1 MHISGGNVFFHSWL
15 LFLLFF
21 TLGPKSELEKFCDT
35 TRISSYICYD
45 CAEPPP
51 SHSAA
56 VLWRYVLPIL
66 MAIGQDSM
74 SKSMFCSQLSLTSCS
89 KGAG

>member
-1 MHISGGNVFFHSWL
+1 MHISGGTVFFHSWL

-21 TLGPKSELEKFCDT
+21 TLGPNSELVKFCDT

-45 CAEPPP
+45 CAEPAP

-66 MAIGQDSM
+66 MAIGRDSM

>member
-1 MHISGGNVFFHSWL
+1 MHISGGTVFFPL
-15 LFLLFF
+15 LASFVIFYSC
-21 TLGPKSELEKFCDT
+21 PKSELVKFCNT

-45 CAEPPP
+45 RAEPVP

-56 VLWRYVLPIL
+56 VLRRYVLPYFPGYGL
-66 MAIGQDSM
+66 RQYV
-74 SKSMFCSQLSLTSCS
+74 KKHFCSQLSPTSFS

>member
-1 MHISGGNVFFHSWL
+1 MHISGGNVFFPL
-15 LFLLFF
+15 LASFSFFF
-21 TLGPKSELEKFCDT
+21 TLGPKSELVKFCDT

-45 CAEPPP
+45 CAEPAP

-66 MAIGQDSM
+66 MAIGRDSM

>member
-45 CAEPPP
+45 CAEPVP

-56 VLWRYVLPIL
+56 VLWRYVLPIFL
-66 MAIGQDSM
+66 AMG
-74 SKSMFCSQLSLTSCS
+74 
-89 KGAG
+89 